1 MSDRIKKVNAEEL
14 RTELI
19 SAENEKIK
27 IAPFV
32 SGEMFDLTASS
43 FNNYFGAK
51 HNIGTI
57 TYGINFPLKKFIEEL
72 QKIIEIEGSEDDKT
86 EKRRK
91 RLDFL
96 NYCNENKYVQT
107 IFILFCNFLNGGSRG
122 GAKDSNIMQQYN
134 NHIIITAA
142 GGNIIILFAQLLINM
157 LDAFMFAVQKQD
169 GVNWKGWDINDPK
182 FETQGLNAEGY
193 SLAASMFS
201 KDISSLDESDKEII
215 NKAYELLTITNKKL
229 LTMLEETD
237 KRNSKEQLYFLIVKY
252 FIEKNDDTDN
262 ILQSIWDVASSNIS
276 DFDFKLSPNVPPMS
290 QETYSVEEITSML
303 QTINTEQSAGF
314 LLFRVKTLID
324 CREDSEQIYSTK
336 DLKAMQRE
344 CADRLGPSVWG
355 LYPQIMHQAFLNK
368 VPKDSNCWK
377 WLNYLNDKKEAIK
390 EATNFSID
398 ETMKFHQAGYY
409 KQSNTVSG
417 TAAIVKPAPNSTEAI
432 INYIS
437 NITYNL
443 NIYIKNWETV
453 KDGKSTLSS
462 SAAPALHIKG
472 LPKSFS
478 HNSVCNNFLSLNN
491 ILLEDDGLIS
501 RLAADIINYF
511 LNDPTFHTEQIL
523 ENLISSFK
531 AKRLEQTKKESN
543 CYMPPSDLMT
553 VPTNFIFNKQFKKIK
568 EVLNKSRYSELG
580 FPDGI
585 RITLNAIE
593 TTDKTVDSHAA
604 SQLDNIERNAQEL
617 ASKDKTIE
625 YSILDKKEKPKK
637 KDQGE
642 GKELNKKRGKK
653 IKTQRRKLQKQK
665 SKRQK
670 NRKATLKHKIRK
682 QTLTK
687 KYLKL

>member
-1 MSDRIKKVNAEEL
+1 
-14 RTELI
+14 
-19 SAENEKIK
+19 
-27 IAPFV
+27 
-32 SGEMFDLTASS
+32 
-43 FNNYFGAK
+43 
-51 HNIGTI
+51 
-57 TYGINFPLKKFIEEL
+57 
-72 QKIIEIEGSEDDKT
+72 
-86 EKRRK
+86 
-91 RLDFL
+91 
-96 NYCNENKYVQT
+96 
-107 IFILFCNFLNGGSRG
+107 
-122 GAKDSNIMQQYN
+122 
-134 NHIIITAA
+134 
-142 GGNIIILFAQLLINM
+142 
-157 LDAFMFAVQKQD
+157 
-169 GVNWKGWDINDPK
+169 
-182 FETQGLNAEGY
+182 
-193 SLAASMFS
+193 
-201 KDISSLDESDKEII
+201 
-215 NKAYELLTITNKKL
+215 
-229 LTMLEETD
+229 
-237 KRNSKEQLYFLIVKY
+237 
-252 FIEKNDDTDN
+252 
-262 ILQSIWDVASSNIS
+262 
-276 DFDFKLSPNVPPMS
+276 
-290 QETYSVEEITSML
+290 ML

-324 CREDSEQIYSTK
+324 CRKDSEQIYSTK
-336 DLKAMQRE
+336 DLKDMQRE
-344 CADRLGPSVWG
+344 CADILGPDVWG
-355 LYPQIMHQAFLNK
+355 LYPQIMQQAFLNK
-368 VPKDSNCWK
+368 APKGSNCWK

-390 EATNFSID
+390 EATKFSID

-462 SAAPALHIKG
+462 SAAPALHITG
-472 LPKSFS
+472 FPTSFS
-478 HNSVCNNFLSLNN
+478 HKSVCNNFLSLNN
-491 ILLEDDGLIS
+491 ILLDDDGLIS

-511 LNDPTFHTEQIL
+511 LNDPTFNTEQIL
-523 ENLISSFK
+523 DNLIKSFK
-531 AKRLEQTKKESN
+531 AKRLEQTKKKSN

-553 VPTNFIFNKQFKKIK
+553 VPTKLIFNEQFKKIK
-568 EVLNKSRYSELG
+568 RVLNESRYSELG

-593 TTDKTVDSHAA
+593 TTDQTVDSHAA

-642 GKELNKKRGKK
+642 GKELSKKRGKK

-682 QTLTK
+682 QKFTK
-687 KYLKL
+687 SI